1 MYKKFF
7 LKILLWVC
15 GLITIL
21 TLSNEFILQS
31 SVFRLVNLPG
41 SILYFSITGDI
52 HFSNSGAFTSILLT
66 IFGSTIIYTFILYYI
81 LKPRN

>member
-1 MYKKFF
+1 MNKSLLKKIA
-7 LKILLWVC
+7 LRVC
-15 GLITIL
+15 GFITIL
-21 TLSNEFILQS
+21 TLSNEFIFQS
-31 SVFRLVNLPG
+31 SFFRLVNLPG